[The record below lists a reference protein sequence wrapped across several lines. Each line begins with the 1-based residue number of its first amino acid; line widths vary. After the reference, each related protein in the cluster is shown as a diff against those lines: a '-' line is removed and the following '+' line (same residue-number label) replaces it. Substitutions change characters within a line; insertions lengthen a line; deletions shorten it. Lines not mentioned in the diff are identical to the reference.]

1 MGTLPIFLGM
11 SIYEMAI
18 RDWKKFSQQREATF
32 IDADGVEATVQAMPT
47 SHWMSLGNSDGVD
60 VDTKNAHIAV
70 SEKLLTDEG
79 YTTRNA
85 SGEISMLGHVVK
97 WKDARGVEGVYTVRQ
112 TYPSNTVGI
121 IVIILEDHEI

>member
-1 MGTLPIFLGM
+1 MG
-11 SIYEMAI
+11 IYEMAI
-18 RDWKKFSQQREATF
+18 RDWRKFSQQREATF
-32 IDADGVEATVQAMPT
+32 IDADGVEATVEAMPT
-47 SHWMSLGNSDGVD
+47 SHWMRLDNSDGVD

-85 SGEISMLGHVVK
+85 SGEIAMLGHVVK

-121 IVIILEDHEI
+121 IVIILEDHEE